1 MFDLLIL
8 SLKSYHACS
17 IYRQL
22 HGSPPLSLDNILSYG
37 AMKHAERLALNGK
50 WLSNSDH
57 DQNRGNVGENIGQSC
72 SSSSYP
78 SYDEVTDQW

>member
-1 MFDLLIL
+1 M
-8 SLKSYHACS
+8 
-17 IYRQL
+17 

-37 AMKHAERLALNGK
+37 AMKHAERLALKGK

-72 SSSSYP
+72 SSASYP
-78 SYDEVTDQW
+78 SIYDGYEVTDSW

>member
-1 MFDLLIL
+1 M
-8 SLKSYHACS
+8 
-17 IYRQL
+17 
-22 HGSPPLSLDNILSYG
+22 HGSPPLSLDNMLSLG
-37 AMKHAERLALNGK
+37 AQKHAERLAAKGK

-72 SSSSYP
+72 SSASYP

>member
-1 MFDLLIL
+1 ME
-8 SLKSYHACS
+8 
-17 IYRQL
+17 
-22 HGSPPLSLDNILSYG
+22 
-37 AMKHAERLALNGK
+37 HAERLALKGK